1 MSKIVGFFKNRIVIS
16 LIGLIVLSLLIW
28 FVGPYIKFGSDNY
41 APLGGEVARLIAIM
55 VIVVLWGLNN
65 LRITLMDKKHNAEL
79 VTDLQE
85 NHTSSNRLI
94 NEQQSEEIHILNE
107 RFSQALGT
115 LKKLKFGGRGSSR
128 KALYELPWYI
138 IIGPPGSGKTTALIN
153 SSLEFPLADKF
164 GKEALHGVGG
174 TRNCDWWFTNEAV
187 LIDTAGRYTT
197 QDSHKVVDSGAWD
210 GFLSLLKRNRR
221 RRPINGVI
229 VAISLQEL
237 LLQTEDERAAHAR
250 TIRMRIDELM
260 NKLEIRFP
268 IYLMFTKSDLVSGF
282 SEFFEDMGKEEREQV
297 WGVSLPNAP
306 EASQSPDF
314 DYLNDSYQGLVT
326 RLYERVITRIHQERD
341 PNRRAAI
348 QAFPQQMENLKNI
361 ALQFVQ
367 QTFVKNRYQ
376 FQPYLRG
383 VYFTSGTQDGT
394 PIDRLMSSVASN
406 FGFDR
411 QVMSGG
417 MGMGKSFFLG
427 TLFREVI
434 FPESELVGSNRRYEA
449 FIRWSQRAGY
459 VGMAVLAVILLT
471 VWVGSFTRNKMY
483 MNEVEAHVAE
493 FNAEQKRVNTWS
505 NDLRQL
511 LPGLNALAQASSVY
525 NKEAHPWLSGLGMYD
540 GTVDNMADRAYESQ
554 LVTMLKPR
562 LLDYMAN
569 TLKRAGK
576 DRDLYDDFR
585 TYMMFA
591 HVDHMDKSHV
601 MDWFKSRLEEDWYG
615 QATQRSELM
624 AHLAALLR
632 TELEPAQLDQTLV
645 DNVRGRLLQVPV
657 SQRVYSRIRSNPKY
671 SQRINLLNEFG
682 ESVRS
687 TYVVNDAVQQN
698 LNMPVLF
705 TKQAYENIDMSPK
718 SEIIADLTREKWVL
732 SDGKDSRVDFVAEDL
747 DAVAHQVQ
755 EHYYAD
761 YAAHWARMYS
771 ALEIKPFENLRQAN
785 DTLQAFVD
793 PVYSPLLSI
802 LQVGAANTV
811 LTNPLVSDL
820 ADDNKDGA
828 KGKVLAF
835 AATQADLTVVD
846 KQFRE
851 VNRLLRERKDHP
863 AEVQNVI
870 QKVRQ
875 LQEFVNEIMIA
886 PDPGKKAFEV
896 ARARYQSG
904 SGNAITSLA
913 GYANGLP
920 EPLNRW
926 LQTLSAET
934 WKVVL
939 GAAHGYVNA
948 EWKNQVYEPYMRALA
963 NRYPL
968 QRDANAEVGLRDFT
982 EFFKPGGTIDKF
994 TAEYVSPFVDAR
1006 SGWNNRGIDNYS
1018 LGLSPATLAQIR
1030 KAQMIKEVFFSESP
1044 EFPSLT
1050 FQLRPYDM
1058 NKSDARFTLEVSD
1071 NRITYSHGPKFWS
1084 TLKWAGNDTQNRVRV
1099 IFEDL
1104 QEQQHSLTYEGPWAW
1119 FHLQDAAQI
1128 RSTSVPNVFLATYT
1142 ASDGNHS
1149 YNAAAGRN
1157 TQHNVRYEIKA
1168 RSVNNPFNKDLL
1180 GSFRCPERI

>member
-1 MSKIVGFFKNRIVIS
+1 MSKIAGFFKNRIVIS

-55 VIVVLWGLNN
+55 VIVMLWGLNN
-65 LRITLMDKKHNAEL
+65 LRITLMDKKNNAEL
-79 VTDLQE
+79 VADLQE
-85 NHTSSNRLI
+85 NHSGANRLI

-107 RFSQALGT
+107 RFSQALAT
-115 LKKLKFGGRGSSR
+115 LRKLKFAGRGSR

-197 QDSHKVVDSGAWD
+197 QDSHKIIDSGAWD

-250 TIRMRIDELM
+250 TIRTRIDELM

-282 SEFFEDMGKEEREQV
+282 SEFFEDLGKEEREQV

-306 EASQSPDF
+306 EASQSPDL
-314 DYLNDSYQGLVT
+314 DYLHDAYQGLVK

-376 FQPYLRG
+376 LQPYLRG

-394 PIDRLMSSVASN
+394 PIDRLMSSVAVN

-411 QVMSGG
+411 QAMSRS

-427 TLFREVI
+427 GLFREVI
-434 FPESELVGSNRRYEA
+434 FPESELVGSNRRYES
-449 FIRWSQRAGY
+449 FIRWSQRVGY
-459 VGMAVLAVILLT
+459 VGMALLAIILLT
-471 VWVGSFTRNKMY
+471 VWAGSFTRHEMY
-483 MNEVEAHVAE
+483 MNEVEAYVAE
-493 FNAEQKRVNTWS
+493 FNAEHKRVNTWS

-511 LPGLNALAQASSVY
+511 LPGLNALARASIVY
-525 NKEAHPWLSGLGMYD
+525 DQEAHPWLSGLGMYD
-540 GTVDNMADRAYESQ
+540 GTVDRMADRAYESQ
-554 LVTMLKPR
+554 LVTMFMPR
-562 LLDYMAN
+562 LLDYMAD
-569 TLKRAGK
+569 TIKHAGNK
-576 DRDLYDDFR
+576 RDLYDDFR

-591 HVDHMDKSHV
+591 HVEHMDESHV
-601 MDWFKSRLEEDWYG
+601 MDWFKTRLEEDWNG

-632 TELEPAQLDQTLV
+632 IELEPAQLDQVLV
-645 DNVRGRLLQVPV
+645 NNVRSRLLQVPV

-671 SQRINLLNEFG
+671 SQRVDLFNEFG

-687 TYVVNDAVQQN
+687 TYVVNDAVQQH
-698 LNMPVLF
+698 LAMPLLF
-705 TKQAYENIDMSPK
+705 TKQAYENINLSPD
-718 SEIIADLTREKWVL
+718 SEIIANLTREKWVL
-732 SDGKDSRVDFVAEDL
+732 SDGKDARVDFAEDDL
-747 DAVAHQVQ
+747 DAVTRQVQ

-761 YAAHWARMYS
+761 YRAHWTRMYG
-771 ALEIKPFENLRQAN
+771 ALEVKPFEDLRQAN
-785 DTLQAFVD
+785 DTLQAFID

-820 ADDNKDGA
+820 ADDNKDGT
-828 KGKVLAF
+828 KGRVLAV
-835 AATQADLTVVD
+835 AATQVNMTAVD

-851 VNRLLRERKDHP
+851 VNQLLRERKDRP
-863 AEVQNVI
+863 PEVQNVI

-875 LQEFVNEIMIA
+875 LQEFVNEILVA

-939 GAAHGYVNA
+939 GTAHGHVNA
-948 EWKNQVYEPYMRALA
+948 EWKNQVYEPYVRGLA

-968 QRDANAEVGLRDFT
+968 QRDAGADAGLRDFT
-982 EFFKPGGTIDKF
+982 EFFKPAGTIDKF
-994 TAEYVSPFVDAR
+994 TAEYIRPFVDTR
-1006 SGWNNRGIDNYS
+1006 SGWNNRGVDNYS
-1018 LGLSPATLAQIR
+1018 LGLSSATLAQIR
-1030 KAQMIKEVFFSESP
+1030 RAQVIKEVFFSESP
-1044 EFPSLT
+1044 EFPGLT

-1058 NKSDARFTLEVSD
+1058 KKSDARFTLEVGD
-1071 NRITYSHGPKFWS
+1071 NRISYSHGPKFWS
-1084 TLKWAGNDTQNRVRV
+1084 TLQWAGNDTRNRVRV

-1104 QEQQHSLTYEGPWAW
+1104 RDQQHSLTYEGPWAW
-1119 FHLQDAAQI
+1119 FRLQDAAQI
-1128 RSTSVPNVFLATYT
+1128 SNTSVPNVFLATYT
-1142 ASDGNHS
+1142 ANDGHHS
-1149 YNAAAGRN
+1149 YNGAAGRN
-1157 TQHNVRYEIKA
+1157 SQHNVRYEIKA